1 MQWDLIPNPI
11 KKFLI
16 GGILDMNNFR
26 EVNDDMLKDWLEFR
40 DQTVLAYTTKEDKK
54 HTIEFD
60 EIFEKIL
67 NSVPKQNRSFIQK
80 QFNQLIGM
88 RSIIEMDFVM
98 ECNLLLN
105 VLMNSKNTRGFFFW
119 YFFFFMFIENF
130 CQKRQNFSVRL
141 FYVITSS
148 SLKKLSYLYYIYMF
162 LKLTS
167 TKLS

>member
-40 DQTVLAYTTKEDKK
+40 DQTVLSYTTKKDKK

-60 EIFEKIL
+60 EICEKIL

-80 QFNQLIGM
+80 QFNKLDDNLMDYISYWNEKYYRNGFCDGVQLIVKCFD
-88 RSIIEMDFVM
+88 E
-98 ECNLLLN
+98 
-105 VLMNSKNTRGFFFW
+105 
-119 YFFFFMFIENF
+119 
-130 CQKRQNFSVRL
+130 
-141 FYVITSS
+141 
-148 SLKKLSYLYYIYMF
+148 
-162 LKLTS
+162 
-167 TKLS
+167 